1 MNQDDFRQM
10 LAGRDAGAGDAGNG
24 KRSFGGKRQ
33 LSELD
38 LAEVKKLSAKKANKK
53 GKKPKDAGD
62 DDEEAVSSERRRK
75 NVYRDRAAE
84 RRKGGN
90 GDMIDADEFAH
101 LDAEQSKFLGG
112 DMEHTHL
119 VKGLDYALLA
129 QLKREK
135 QKLLHATE
143 AEKLRHQHGEASG
156 TDRKPSEKRLTFKSR
171 MGRLVYFHACQSSP
185 ASDAGYGHRPS
196 VKSEQFLPGKMY
208 YTFNLSP
215 DEMESTPV
223 SVQRSKEDCPE
234 PDEVA
239 SGMVDEALIAR
250 VTELMRSKK
259 SGGKKL
265 RKKKKAEHSQHI
277 GDKEG
282 ESEAAPSAD
291 VAEDEDEDDED
302 IFPDVGEYVPI
313 DQRVDDEASST
324 SRLDANKDTGYFSNL
339 SAAITAKEE
348 AARRKE
354 EDAEHAWNE
363 TLQKAVESQKKS
375 EREEARKATEAKLTG
390 QADDYA
396 EYQGVSAFDS
406 DDEDDEET
414 VRRRKAAGLT
424 DRDGDPEAAETEKT
438 RRKKQKQGN
447 KLSSDLEKINKCESY
462 LDREA
467 RTPA

>member
-10 LAGRDAGAGDAGNG
+10 LAGRDAGAGDASNG
-24 KRSFGGKRQ
+24 KKSFGGKRQ

-38 LAEVKKLSAKKANKK
+38 LAEVKKLSTKKAKKK
-53 GKKPKDAGD
+53 GKKPRDAGD
-62 DDEEAVSSERRRK
+62 DDEAAASSERQRK
-75 NVYRDRAAE
+75 SVYRDRAAE

-135 QKLLHATE
+135 QRLLHATE
-143 AEKLRHQHGEASG
+143 AEKLKHQHNEASG
-156 TDRKPSEKRLTFKSR
+156 TDRKPSEKKLTFKSR

-185 ASDAGYGHRPS
+185 ASGAGYGHRPS
-196 VKSEQFLPGKMY
+196 VKSEQFLPGRMY
-208 YTFNLSP
+208 YTFNLST

-234 PDEVA
+234 PDEVV

-250 VTELMRSKK
+250 VTELMQCKK

-265 RKKKKAEHSQHI
+265 RKKRKTEHSQRI
-277 GDKEG
+277 EDKEG
-282 ESEAAPSAD
+282 ESEAAPSAE
-291 VAEDEDEDDED
+291 VAEDEDDED

-313 DQRVDDEASST
+313 DQRVDDEAPST

-354 EDAEHAWNE
+354 EDAEHAWKE
-363 TLQKAVESQKKS
+363 TLQKAVESQKNL

-390 QADDYA
+390 QTDDYA
-396 EYQGVSAFDS
+396 EYQAVSAFDS

-424 DRDGDPEAAETEKT
+424 DRDGGPEAAETEKT

-447 KLSSDLEKINKCESY
+447 KLSSDLEKINKVRPF
-462 LDREA
+462 LMEA
-467 RTPA
+467 SDVDKK